1 MTRQNPAPEESAARS
16 NAPVDVALFSQVE
29 QLIQRVRLTQEERVV
44 VETGNVASEVHA
56 ARKEFDMG
64 HLDQAARAITRVTSS
79 FDQCVSQ
86 WENLARR
93 REQQKQNMSMLQIR
107 KMQAENTGVRTRV
120 QLVKAQLRKLRIG
133 LEQMEK

>member
-1 MTRQNPAPEESAARS
+1 
-16 NAPVDVALFSQVE
+16 
-29 QLIQRVRLTQEERVV
+29 
-44 VETGNVASEVHA
+44 
-56 ARKEFDMG
+56 MG